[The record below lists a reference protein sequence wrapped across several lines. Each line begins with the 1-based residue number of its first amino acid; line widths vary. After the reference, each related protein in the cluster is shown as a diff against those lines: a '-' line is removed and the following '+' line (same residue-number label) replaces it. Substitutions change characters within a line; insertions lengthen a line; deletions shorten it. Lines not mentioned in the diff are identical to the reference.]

1 MKKILYLLIIIAS
14 IYIMNNLVRSIYSL
28 WQKKDLITAAKMQLA
43 QQQNENEKLQDQL
56 KQVKRNDF
64 IEEEARD
71 KLFMVKDGE
80 KVVILPHLQDDQ
92 TGQGTPIQEEKPK
105 TPVWQQWLALFSPQ
119 Q

>member
-14 IYIMNNLVRSIYSL
+14 VYIMNSLVRSIYNL
-28 WQKKDLITAAKMQLA
+28 WQKKDLITVAKTQLA

-71 KLFMVKDGE
+71 KLFMVKNGE
-80 KVVILPHLQDDQ
+80 QVVMLPHTQEEQ
-92 TGQGTPIQEEKPK
+92 TGQGTAVQEQPK
-105 TPVWQQWLALFSPQ
+105 LPVWQQWLALFSPQ